1 MQAVRATLRRTTSKL
16 FWIRRRLRAL
26 TVAEIVNAGSS
37 MFHYLAFQR
46 GIAVATGLVITFSSM
61 PLARAEPR
69 RGTCTDDVM
78 IVFDASGSMIHE
90 AGAEGSQIDIARSA
104 AHKILPAAARN
115 RHMGLMTFGPG
126 TSDQCSNISLKVPVQ
141 SNAAVPILAELD
153 SITTDGGTP
162 LSAAV
167 EQAAEILD
175 YKNRRAVIVVITDG
189 DETCGRDPCEVA
201 KNLHEKSSKL
211 TVHVIGFKSNNGPE
225 LKSSCFADAT
235 NGMFVPSR
243 NLEELTG
250 ALRETLVC
258 PQVAQEAQPGKTVAR

>member
-1 MQAVRATLRRTTSKL
+1 
-16 FWIRRRLRAL
+16 
-26 TVAEIVNAGSS
+26 
-37 MFHYLAFQR
+37 MFHRHALECGKAIATAVVVTFSS
-46 GIAVATGLVITFSSM
+46 IAVAGN
-61 PLARAEPR
+61 EPGR
-69 RGTCTDDVM
+69 STCTDDAM

-90 AGAEGSQIDIARSA
+90 AGAEGSQIEVARSA
-104 AHKILPAAARN
+104 AHKILPTAARN
-115 RHMGLMTFGPG
+115 RHLGLITFGPG

-153 SITTDGGTP
+153 SIITDGGTP

-167 EQAAEILD
+167 EQAAETLD
-175 YKNRRAVIVVITDG
+175 YKNKRAVIVVITDG

-201 KNLHEKSSKL
+201 KQLHENSSKL

-243 NLEELTG
+243 NLEELTD

-258 PQVAQEAQPGKTVAR
+258 PQIAQSAQSIPVLPR

>member
-1 MQAVRATLRRTTSKL
+1 
-16 FWIRRRLRAL
+16 
-26 TVAEIVNAGSS
+26 
-37 MFHYLAFQR
+37 MFHHPAFDYGKALATAVAVTAAS
-46 GIAVATGLVITFSSM
+46 IAVAQ
-61 PLARAEPR
+61 AEPA

-78 IVFDASGSMIHE
+78 IVFDASGSMMHE
-90 AGAEGSQIDIARSA
+90 AGAEGSQIDVARSA

-115 RHMGLMTFGPG
+115 RHMGLITFGPG
-126 TSDQCSNISLKVPVQ
+126 ASDQCSNISLKVPVQ

-167 EQAAEILD
+167 EQAAKTLD

-189 DETCGRDPCEVA
+189 DETCGQDPCEVA
-201 KNLHEKSSKL
+201 KKLHENSSKL

-243 NLEELTG
+243 NLEELTD

-258 PQVAQEAQPGKTVAR
+258 PQMAQTGQPVQPSPR

>member
-1 MQAVRATLRRTTSKL
+1 MIHHHAFEYGKALATAVVVTFGA
-16 FWIRRRLRAL
+16 I
-26 TVAEIVNAGSS
+26 TVAN
-37 MFHYLAFQR
+37 
-46 GIAVATGLVITFSSM
+46 
-61 PLARAEPR
+61 AEPE

-90 AGAEGSQIDIARSA
+90 TGAEGTQIEVARSA
-104 AHKILPAAARN
+104 AHTILPAAARN

-126 TSDQCSNISLKVPVQ
+126 VADQCSNISLKVPVQ

-167 EQAAEILD
+167 EQAAETLD

-189 DETCGRDPCEVA
+189 DETCGRDPCEAA
-201 KNLHEKSSKL
+201 KRLHENSSKL
-211 TVHVIGFKSNNGPE
+211 TVHVIGFKSNNGPQ

-243 NLEELTG
+243 NLEELTE

-258 PQVAQEAQPGKTVAR
+258 PQVAQAEQSVPALPAE